1 MSNGHGSNHGIPQGF
16 GIGRV
21 HSGADQG
28 RFRVIGKDSSR
39 EGLQKAIKPKPQSFS
54 FALSLQ
60 LQDAQ
65 FQLVGGD
72 GAEIQRADADG
83 IGPGDDSSAGPGLA
97 WTKL

>member
-1 MSNGHGSNHGIPQGF
+1 MSNGHGSNHGVPQGF

-28 RFRVIGKDSSR
+28 RFRVIGKGPSR
-39 EGLQKAIKPKPQSFS
+39 ECLQEAIKPKPQSFS

-60 LQDAQ
+60 LQDVQ

-72 GAEIQRADADG
+72 RAEIQRADPDG
-83 IGPGDDSSAGPGLA
+83 IGPGEHSSAGPGLV
-97 WTKL
+97 WTNL

>member
-1 MSNGHGSNHGIPQGF
+1 MLPRIEELHPGSLEIPGIARDKPVSMSNGHGSNHGIPQGF

-28 RFRVIGKDSSR
+28 RFRVIRKDPSR
-39 EGLQKAIKPKPQSFS
+39 EGLQEAIKPKPQSFS

-60 LQDAQ
+60 LQDSR

-72 GAEIQRADADG
+72 RA
-83 IGPGDDSSAGPGLA
+83 
-97 WTKL
+97 